1 MAKILVVDDE
11 PGMLEVL
18 STLLR
23 QEGHEVVPTLSG
35 EKALEIIGEQ
45 PFDLV
50 ITDIKMEPVDGMDV
64 LRAAKRADPGFA
76 VIVITAYA
84 TVETAVEAMKLGA
97 YDYVGKPF
105 KVDELKLT
113 VERALTYQSAIRENT
128 FLREQLKQ
136 KYRFENIVGN
146 SGPMQRVYELM
157 EKVARTDS
165 TVLILGE
172 SGTGK
177 ELVARALHFNSRRK
191 DGPFVAI
198 NCGALPESLLESE
211 LFGHVK
217 GAFTGAAVDKKGL
230 FQVADGG
237 TIFLD
242 EIGSTPLPIQMKL
255 LRVLQDMEIRRV
267 GDVKTIKVDVR
278 VLAATNEPLEKRI
291 EESSFREDLYYRI
304 SVIPIEL
311 PALRDRRDDIPLL
324 VHHFLERCS
333 EEMGVPQPRI
343 EDEAL
348 RILTEY
354 SWPGNVRELQNAIE
368 RAVALCD
375 NSVVSVHDLP
385 SQILRSMGLDPLAAA
400 PPPAPGS
407 GDRSLKAYLRRVERD
422 YIRRILSECDGS
434 KEAAAET
441 LEISLAT
448 LYRKLNEEKG

>member
-23 QEGHEVVPTLSG
+23 QEGHEVTPTLSG
-35 EKALEIIGEQ
+35 EKAMQIIGEQ
-45 PFDLV
+45 PLDLV
-50 ITDIKMEPVDGMDV
+50 VTDIKMEPVDGMDV
-64 LRAAKRADPGFA
+64 LRAATRTDTGLA

-113 VERALTYQSAIRENT
+113 VERALSYQTAIRENT
-128 FLREQLKQ
+128 YLREQLKQ
-136 KYRFENIVGN
+136 KYRFDNMVGN
-146 SGPMQRVYELM
+146 SASMQRVYELM

-165 TVLILGE
+165 TVLILGA

-177 ELVARALHFNSRRK
+177 ELVAKALHFNSRRRE
-191 DGPFVAI
+191 GPFVAI

-217 GAFTGAAVDKKGL
+217 GAFTGAAIDKKGL

-242 EIGSTPLPIQMKL
+242 EIGSTPQAIQMKL
-255 LRVLQDMEIRRV
+255 LRVLQDKEIRRV
-267 GDVKTIKVDVR
+267 GDVKTMKVDVR
-278 VLAATNEPLEKRI
+278 ILAATNECLEQRMA
-291 EESSFREDLYYRI
+291 EGQFREDLFYRL

-311 PALRDRRDDIPLL
+311 PALVERQDDIPLL
-324 VHHFLERCS
+324 VHHFLDQCS
-333 EEMGVPQPRI
+333 RAIGVPVPRI
-343 EDEAL
+343 SDETVQVL
-348 RILTEY
+348 HQY
-354 SWPGNVRELQNAIE
+354 QWPGNVRELENAIE
-368 RAVALCD
+368 RAVALCE
-375 NSVVSVHDLP
+375 NAVILPHDLP
-385 SQILRSMGLDPLAAA
+385 SPVQKAAGLEPSAGGT
-400 PPPAPGS
+400 PPPPS
-407 GDRSLKAYLRRVERD
+407 TGDRSLKCYLRRVERD

-434 KEAAAET
+434 KEAASDI
-441 LEISLAT
+441 LDVSLAT
-448 LYRKLNEEKG
+448 LYRKMSEEK